1 MSQMQTAIFGAIA
14 VAVTLGAVELAFGHD
29 LSSGLR
35 VFSAAPEA
43 ENPTAEN
50 PTMDQ
55 VNRAAKA
62 DRAGSLMAGSVPT
75 MTISIHVDRVV
86 DTSVMVRMPLP
97 EEARSTP
104 PAPTSISTRPSVQ
117 RTVACEPVVSV
128 LTEIA
133 KRLQPGRCVT

>member
-1 MSQMQTAIFGAIA
+1 MSQMRTGIFGAIA
-14 VAVTLGAVELAFGHD
+14 MSVTLGAVQLAFGHD

-35 VFSAAPEA
+35 AFSAAPETKNA
-43 ENPTAEN
+43 TENATLA
-50 PTMDQ
+50 Q

-62 DRAGSLMAGSVPT
+62 DRAGSPMAGSVPT
-75 MTISIHVDRVV
+75 TTISIHVDRVV

-104 PAPTSISTRPSVQ
+104 PAPISTRPAAQ